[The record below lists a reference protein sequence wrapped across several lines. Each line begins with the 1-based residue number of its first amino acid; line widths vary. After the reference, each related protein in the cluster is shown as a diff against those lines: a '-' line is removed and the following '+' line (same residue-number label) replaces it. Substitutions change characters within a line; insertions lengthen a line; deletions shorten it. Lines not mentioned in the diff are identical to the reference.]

1 MLVCD
6 NGSNPLENYDELAKE
21 YFKYFY
27 STMTAPMTNLFMH
40 LNKIKIIQKY
50 LIQVKEVKLE
60 NNFIS
65 GFR

>member
-27 STMTAPMTNLFMH
+27 STMTAPMANLFIH
-40 LNKIKIIQKY
+40 LKGPFTYLVYPEITKISKRS
-50 LIQVKEVKLE
+50 L
-60 NNFIS
+60 
-65 GFR
+65 

>member
-27 STMTAPMTNLFMH
+27 STMTAPMTNLFIH

-50 LIQVKEVKLE
+50 LI
-60 NNFIS
+60 
-65 GFR
+65 

>member
-27 STMTAPMTNLFMH
+27 STMTAPMTNLFIH
-40 LNKIKIIQKY
+40 LNKIKIMQKY
-50 LIQVKEVKLE
+50 LI
-60 NNFIS
+60 
-65 GFR
+65 